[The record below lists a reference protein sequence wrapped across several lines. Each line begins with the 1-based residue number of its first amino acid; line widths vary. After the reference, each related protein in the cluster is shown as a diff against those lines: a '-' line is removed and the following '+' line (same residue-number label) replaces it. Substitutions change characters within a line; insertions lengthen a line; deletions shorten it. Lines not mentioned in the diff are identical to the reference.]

1 MVSPPRPKMPGL
13 NSLRAFESAAR
24 HESFADAA
32 IELSVTPGAIAQQVK
47 SLEIWTGKKLFKR
60 HSQGV
65 ELTALGVGTLSDFTT
80 AFDALG
86 EAVIKL
92 RANAV
97 PQEIRIAAL
106 PSIAQLWLS
115 PKLPEVRA
123 AMPDIIISLTALEK
137 RPIMMREP
145 FDLAVFY
152 NERPIPEKTIA
163 VGDDW
168 IFPVCSPEI
177 AVNLNRP
184 EDLLDQVLLHDTA
197 WSGDWK
203 NWFYR
208 FLPDQKLH
216 VTGPAFSLYS
226 LAVEEAKNSAG
237 ILMGHSTLI
246 GEQLASGALVAPF
259 DHKLDIKRSLTIEIA
274 GHGVNT
280 SVLQNIIEM
289 LLLE

>member
-1 MVSPPRPKMPGL
+1 MPGL

-32 IELSVTPGAIAQQVK
+32 MELSVTPGAIAQQVK

-60 HSQGV
+60 LSQGV
-65 ELTALGVGTLSDFTT
+65 ELTALGASTLSDFTT

-115 PKLPEVRA
+115 PKLPEIRA

-137 RPIMMREP
+137 RPIIMREP
-145 FDLAVFY
+145 YDLAIFY
-152 NERPIPEKTIA
+152 NVQPISEKIIA

-168 IFPVCSPEI
+168 IYPVCSPKI
-177 AVNLNRP
+177 AGKLNRP
-184 EDLLDQVLLHDTA
+184 EDLLDQVLLHDTT

-203 NWFYR
+203 NWFHR
-208 FLPDQKLH
+208 FLPNENLH
-216 VTGPAFSLYS
+216 VTGPAYSLYS
-226 LAVEEAKNSAG
+226 LAVEEAKNNAG

-246 GEQLASGALVAPF
+246 REQLASGALVAPF

-280 SVLQNIIEM
+280 PVLRNVIEM
-289 LLLE
+289 LLVE

>member
-24 HESFADAA
+24 HQSFADAA
-32 IELSVTPGAIAQQVK
+32 AELSVTPGAIAQQVK

-60 HSQGV
+60 LSQGV
-65 ELTALGVGTLSDFTT
+65 ELTALGASTLSDFTT

-97 PQEIRIAAL
+97 PQEIRIVTL

-115 PKLPEVRA
+115 PKLPKIRA

-145 FDLAVFY
+145 YDLAVFY
-152 NERPIPEKTIA
+152 NVQPIPEKIIA

-168 IFPVCSPEI
+168 LYPVCSPKI
-177 AVNLNRP
+177 AHSLNRP
-184 EDLLDQVLLHDTA
+184 EDLLDQVLLHDTT

-203 NWFYR
+203 NWFHR
-208 FLPDQKLH
+208 FLPDERLP
-216 VTGPAFSLYS
+216 VTGPAYSLYS

-237 ILMGHSTLI
+237 ILMGHSTLMR
-246 GEQLASGALVAPF
+246 EQLASGALVAPF

-280 SVLQNIIEM
+280 PVLRNVIEM
-289 LLLE
+289 LLVE